1 AGGWG
6 GGDRRSGG
14 GRRAHRAGLRRA
26 RFRCSVAAEVGIV
39 PCRSERRGWQ
49 GVGRERPVAAGA
61 LARVERSKTRD
72 PLCRA
77 DRRFPDFASLNPGF
91 DPYGGAEFLVF
102 ELRAERHCPNQKPPA
117 LGHPPKPASW
127 WSLTSSSNSPR
138 PMGR

>member
-61 LARVERSKTRD
+61 VARVERSKTRD

-91 DPYGGAEFLVF
+91 DPYGGGEFLGF
-102 ELRAERHCPNQKPPA
+102 EWRAERPFQNQTPRA
-117 LGHPPKPASW
+117 LGPPPKPASLG
-127 WSLTSSSNSPR
+127 SVTSPSHSSP
-138 PMGR
+138 PTA